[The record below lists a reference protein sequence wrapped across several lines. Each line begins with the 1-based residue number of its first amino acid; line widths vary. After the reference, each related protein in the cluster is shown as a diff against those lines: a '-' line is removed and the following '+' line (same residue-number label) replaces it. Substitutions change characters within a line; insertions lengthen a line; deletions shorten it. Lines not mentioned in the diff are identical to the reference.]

1 MKLIKKDYPFT
12 IIIEDKLSK
21 SSGKIYQSISI
32 GHTSVKDKGAI
43 DPKEKYK
50 TEWLSFFDEKDL
62 LKLSSLCDNI
72 YRDLKDSK
80 QKPKSE
86 PIKETINDT
95 ASYENLD
102 DNLPF

>member
-21 SSGKIYQSISI
+21 YSGKMYQSISI
-32 GHTSVKDKGAI
+32 GYTSVKNKEAT

-50 TEWLSFFDEKDL
+50 TDWLGFFDEKDL
-62 LKLSSLCDNI
+62 LKLSSLCENI

-86 PIKETINDT
+86 TVNDT

>member
-21 SSGKIYQSISI
+21 SSGKMYQSISI
-32 GHTSVKDKGAI
+32 GYTSVKNKEAT

-50 TEWLSFFDEKDL
+50 TEWLGFFDEKDL
-62 LKLSSLCDNI
+62 LKLSSLCENI

-86 PIKETINDT
+86 PVNDT

>member
-21 SSGKIYQSISI
+21 SSGKMYQSISI

-72 YRDLKDSK
+72 YRDLKDNKQSK
-80 QKPKSE
+80 PRSE
-86 PIKETINDT
+86 PVNDT

>member
-21 SSGKIYQSISI
+21 YSGKMYQSISI
-32 GHTSVKDKGAI
+32 GYTSVKNKEAT

-50 TEWLSFFDEKDL
+50 TDWLRFFDEKDL
-62 LKLSSLCDNI
+62 LKLSSLCENI

-86 PIKETINDT
+86 TVNDT